1 MSNNIWFTSDHHFGH
16 KNVIEFSKRPFA
28 DVEEMNET
36 MITRWNEKVKPEDT
50 VYHIGDFSL
59 MSSGKTRKII
69 QQLNGKI
76 CLIAGNHESSARD
89 CASDFE
95 WIKDYYELTVDDQDA
110 HNGKRFI
117 VLFHYAMRV
126 WNASHYGTW
135 HLYGHSHGDLP
146 DDPNSLSI
154 DVGVDIHNFYPL
166 SYEDVKKI
174 MSLKTWVPPF
184 APRNK

>member
-1 MSNNIWFTSDHHFGH
+1 
-16 KNVIEFSKRPFA
+16 
-28 DVEEMNET
+28 
-36 MITRWNEKVKPEDT
+36 
-50 VYHIGDFSL
+50 

-184 APRNK
+184 APRNKQQVLSVTAPKKLAAYSRDVFLVKNIYLAETMQLLWPQVHLAAVVNKHRDQVRT